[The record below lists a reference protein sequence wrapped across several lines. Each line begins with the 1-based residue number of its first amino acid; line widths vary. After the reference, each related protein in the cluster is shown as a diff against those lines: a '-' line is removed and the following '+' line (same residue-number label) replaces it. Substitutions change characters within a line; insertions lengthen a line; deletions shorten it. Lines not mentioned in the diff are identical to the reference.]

1 MYTVIGIEARLGH
14 DSPCPRRLVVPVIHN
29 RFPVFSLRIC
39 NVEHLESEGEKA
51 LTCKSIQHL
60 FPLSFWVL
68 RSWVTGFTCDP
79 VQHPL
84 PLRDSSLEWLQ
95 FLDPF

>member
-39 NVEHLESEGEKA
+39 NVVHLESGGGKA
-51 LTCKSIQHL
+51 LACKSIQRL
-60 FPLSFWVL
+60 FPLSLWFL
-68 RSWVTGFTCDP
+68 RS
-79 VQHPL
+79 
-84 PLRDSSLEWLQ
+84 
-95 FLDPF
+95 